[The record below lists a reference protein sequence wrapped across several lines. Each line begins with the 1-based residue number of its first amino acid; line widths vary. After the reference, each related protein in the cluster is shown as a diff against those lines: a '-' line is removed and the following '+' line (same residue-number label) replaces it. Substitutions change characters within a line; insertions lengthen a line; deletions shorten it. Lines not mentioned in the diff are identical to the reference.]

1 MLLLRGRRSWRGGG
15 NGVGVEHGE
24 HSSGRF
30 VAVGIALRGGR
41 EGAES
46 IVHECI
52 LTIGGPAW
60 WWRHVWRQEG
70 SWRQSGGIEIEIEIE
85 IKIEID
91 GWWTAVVALR
101 LCWKRRRRVELGIRG
116 GCGAAVVRVMCR

>member
-1 MLLLRGRRSWRGGG
+1 
-15 NGVGVEHGE
+15 
-24 HSSGRF
+24 
-30 VAVGIALRGGR
+30 VGIALRGGR

-60 WWRHVWRQEG
+60 WWRHVWRHKG